1 MALEM
6 TTRDEGTQR
15 TLVVKGDVD
24 MDSSPELRDELKR
37 AMKGVATLR
46 LDLKGVGYIDS
57 SGIAVLITGVRQA
70 QKSKVGF
77 RLLDPSRQVRDVIE
91 LSQLQTFFP
100 IDTTAGT

>member
-1 MALEM
+1 MKLEV
-6 TTRDEGTQR
+6 TTQDQGGVR

-37 AMKGVATLR
+37 SMKGATAVR

-57 SGIAVLITGVRQA
+57 SGIAVLITGFRLA
-70 QKSKVGF
+70 QKAKVQF
-77 RLLDPSRQVRDVIE
+77 RLLDPSPQVKAVIE

-100 IDTTAGT
+100 IETTTS